1 MTNQRHLLVQNTSKW
16 KGKLFCLFFFFHK
29 KCWLAFVFE
38 ESYSFYVFFLPEAL
52 WGDEVGEW
60 LRVGAGTLLLMFPG
74 FGHGVSVCTQTW
86 PCCKRVC
93 RDKGQGLLWLSPGK
107 WVYWGDSEAGVTPP
121 PPATGVTP
129 PHPDFPALLSL
140 PRSSPASPHRW

>member
-1 MTNQRHLLVQNTSKW
+1 MQNTSKW

-60 LRVGAGTLLLMFPG
+60 LCVGAGTLLLMFPG
-74 FGHGVSVCTQTW
+74 FGHGVSVCTHKPGLAAKECAETKARA
-86 PCCKRVC
+86 CC
-93 RDKGQGLLWLSPGK
+93 GSPQENGFI
-107 WVYWGDSEAGVTPP
+107 GVI
-121 PPATGVTP
+121 VKQV
-129 PHPDFPALLSL
+129 
-140 PRSSPASPHRW
+140 